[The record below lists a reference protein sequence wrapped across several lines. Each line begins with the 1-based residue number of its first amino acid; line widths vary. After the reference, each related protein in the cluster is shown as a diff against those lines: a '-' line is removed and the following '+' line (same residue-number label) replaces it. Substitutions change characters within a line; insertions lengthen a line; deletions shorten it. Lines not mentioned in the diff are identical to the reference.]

1 MAREPKIAY
10 VMLRNA
16 HFGPRLAASVELCVR
31 DLVVHSRYAR
41 TTLVVCP
48 PVDEPFEGVEI
59 ATIPDPGISGNLGK
73 AWGVAKLL
81 RRRGVD
87 LAIVEN
93 HLPAAAFLALTS
105 GARVI
110 LHTHAYVKAPT
121 SALDGALRGQE
132 MRRLSGFAFVSEYA
146 LSQFRADFPG
156 AASRPSAPC
165 PTGST
170 CKTGRRRNPRTDRSS
185 ASAARSGTR
194 ATSKRWRR
202 SRAFCLRG
210 PNGAPASWCP
220 TRRPPTGS
228 RRLVDAL
235 RAAAEPFN
243 GRIRVDSNVPY
254 AEVKAAWERAE
265 VGMVLTTGPEPFG
278 RTALE
283 AMASGAALITS
294 GRGGLAEICGPC
306 AVTVEP
312 SDADGIAA
320 ALGQLLDAPE
330 RRADLARRRTQARRG
345 FVRYPN
351 HRAADGR
358 IHRGLPRRGAGTS
371 PGVGSWKSSRAA
383 AVANPIP
390 APPEFDLPLSRA
402 GGKAASV
409 TSTPTI
415 SRLEAPADDPPL
427 IARGGA
433 RFWRVNFA
441 LFLGSFATFA
451 LLYCVQPLMPLFA
464 RAFSISPAAA
474 SLSLSAATGVLA
486 VGDDL
491 CRNAVGRLW
500 TQGDHDSL
508 AGRRRGG
515 DACRLLFAELDDV
528 CRASGADRPCALR
541 RSGGRDGLSGRRDG
555 SFGDRARDGPLYRR
569 QHAGRLGWAP
579 GDRRVR

>member
-73 AWGVAKLL
+73 AWGVAQLL

-93 HLPAAAFLALTS
+93 HLPAAAFIALTS

-110 LHTHAYVKAPT
+110 LHTHAYVKAPS
-121 SALDGALRGQE
+121 SALDGAVRGQE
-132 MRRLSGFAFVSEYA
+132 MRQLSGFAFVSEYA
-146 LSQFRADFPG
+146 LSRFRADFPG
-156 AASRPSAPC
+156 PAPTSARRAQRARHAGLVGDKTQGPVDPVRGPGARHKGHIEAMAAITRALPSRPEWSARFMVSDPAAA
-165 PTGST
+165 
-170 CKTGRRRNPRTDRSS
+170 DREPE
-185 ASAARSGTR
+185 T
-194 ATSKRWRR
+194 
-202 SRAFCLRG
+202 
-210 PNGAPASWCP
+210 
-220 TRRPPTGS
+220 
-228 RRLVDAL
+228 VDAL

-312 SDADGIAA
+312 SDADGVAA

-330 RRADLARRRTQARRG
+330 RRAELARAGRKRVEALFDIRAIARQMDEFIEACLGEGRGQARASDPGRQ
-345 FVRYPN
+345 
-351 HRAADGR
+351 AAR
-358 IHRGLPRRGAGTS
+358 
-371 PGVGSWKSSRAA
+371 
-383 AVANPIP
+383 
-390 APPEFDLPLSRA
+390 PL
-402 GGKAASV
+402 
-409 TSTPTI
+409 
-415 SRLEAPADDPPL
+415 
-427 IARGGA
+427 
-433 RFWRVNFA
+433 
-441 LFLGSFATFA
+441 
-451 LLYCVQPLMPLFA
+451 
-464 RAFSISPAAA
+464 
-474 SLSLSAATGVLA
+474 
-486 VGDDL
+486 
-491 CRNAVGRLW
+491 
-500 TQGDHDSL
+500 
-508 AGRRRGG
+508 
-515 DACRLLFAELDDV
+515 
-528 CRASGADRPCALR
+528 
-541 RSGGRDGLSGRRDG
+541 
-555 SFGDRARDGPLYRR
+555 
-569 QHAGRLGWAP
+569 
-579 GDRRVR
+579 